1 MRHGDFDWVHWIDT
15 CLNVAM
21 HGHQT
26 EMYDA
31 AFRDFFGAEPPRR
44 IPGFPVIEALALT
57 IGVVAAQ
64 SL

>member
-31 AFRDFFGAEPPRR
+31 AFRDAAPSRHD
-44 IPGFPVIEALALT
+44 GFPAFPSFEALALT